1 MSPRLR
7 YQEEVARGLREVA
20 DAIEAG
26 NLDASSAVLLT
37 GGLGEM
43 NVVHAL
49 GGIDAHAAL
58 GSLAMAQ
65 HILLN
70 AVMPDGNTTET

>member
-1 MSPRLR
+1 MNGRLR

-37 GGLGEM
+37 GSLGEL
-43 NVVHAL
+43 NIVHAL
-49 GGIDAHAAL
+49 GGIDAQAAL

-70 AVMPDGNTTET
+70 AVMPDGNTTEN